1 MSARF
6 VIAAMSVVLLASC
19 GLLSQADLQVSAPRT
34 TLRVGETV
42 QLSVRQRQPDGTT
55 RDVTDPT
62 SGTRYYTT
70 GEPVLIPELDGR
82 VTCIGT
88 GGKDHES
95 AVIGAANG
103 EKTGSLRFELLPA
116 GPGPGL
122 EVTAEK
128 SVLQEGE
135 RVQLHVFKS
144 SPAGVRRELAAT
156 STGTRYLLFAG
167 QAFPDPSVIVVSETG
182 LASAVSSIGSYN
194 YRTVFVFVRNEDSV
208 GWIELKVVHA

>member
-6 VIAAMSVVLLASC
+6 VIAVMSALMLTSC
-19 GLLSQADLQVSAPRT
+19 ALFGQADLQVSAPRT

-42 QLSVRQRQPDGTT
+42 QLSVRQRQTDGTT
-55 RDVTDPT
+55 RDVTDPA

-70 GEPVLIPELDGR
+70 GESVLIPELDGR

-88 GGKDHES
+88 AGKDHES

-103 EKTGSLRFELLPA
+103 ERTGSVRFDLLPA

-122 EVTAEK
+122 EITADK

-144 SPAGVRRELAAT
+144 SSAGRRRELTAT

-167 QAFPDPSVIVVSETG
+167 QAFPDPSVIGVSETG

-208 GWIELKVVHA
+208 GWIELKVVRA

>member
-6 VIAAMSVVLLASC
+6 VIAAMSVILLASC

-70 GEPVLIPELDGR
+70 GESVLIPELDGR

-144 SPAGVRRELAAT
+144 SPAGVRRELTAT

>member
-1 MSARF
+1 MAPRVLIALASA
-6 VIAAMSVVLLASC
+6 VSLASC
-19 GLLSQADLQVSAPRT
+19 GLLSQTDLQVTAPRT

-42 QLSVRQRQPDGTT
+42 QLSVKQRQPDGTT
-55 RDVTDPT
+55 RDVSDPG

-70 GEPVLIPELDGR
+70 GESVLIPEPDGR

-88 GGKDHES
+88 AGKDHES
-95 AVIGAANG
+95 AVIGATNG
-103 EKTGSLRFELLPA
+103 EKAGSVRFDLLPA

-122 EVTAEK
+122 EVTADK

-144 SPAGVRRELAAT
+144 SAAGFRKELTAT

-167 QAFPDPSVIVVSETG
+167 QAFPDPTVIGVSETG

-208 GWIELKVVHA
+208 GWIELKVVHV

>member
-1 MSARF
+1 
-6 VIAAMSVVLLASC
+6 MSVVLLASC

-70 GEPVLIPELDGR
+70 GESVLIPELDGR

-88 GGKDHES
+88 GGKDHEA

-208 GWIELKVVHA
+208 GWIELKVVRA

>member
-1 MSARF
+1 MSAQL
-6 VIAAMSVVLLASC
+6 VIAVMSVLMLASC
-19 GLLSQADLQVSAPRT
+19 ALLGQTDLQVSAPRT

-55 RDVTDPT
+55 RDVTDPA
-62 SGTRYYTT
+62 SGTKYYTT
-70 GEPVLIPELDGR
+70 GESLLIPELDGR

-88 GGKDHES
+88 AGKDHGS

-103 EKTGSLRFELLPA
+103 ERTGSVRFELLPA

-122 EVTAEK
+122 EVTADK
-128 SVLQEGE
+128 SVLKEGE
-135 RVQLHVFKS
+135 IVQLHVFKS
-144 SPAGVRRELAAT
+144 SPAGGRRELTAT

-167 QAFPDPSVIVVSETG
+167 QAFPDPTVIGVSETG

-194 YRTVFVFVRNEDSV
+194 YRTVVVFVRNEDSV
-208 GWIELKVVHA
+208 GWIDLKVVHA

>member
-6 VIAAMSVVLLASC
+6 VIAAMSVILLASC

>member
-6 VIAAMSVVLLASC
+6 VIAAMSVILLASC

-167 QAFPDPSVIVVSETG
+167 QAFPDPGVIVVSETG

>member
-1 MSARF
+1 MSARV
-6 VIAAMSVVLLASC
+6 VIAVMSVPVLTTCALF
-19 GLLSQADLQVSAPRT
+19 GQTDLQVSAPRT

-42 QLSVRQRQPDGTT
+42 QLSVRQRQSDGTT
-55 RDVTDPT
+55 RDLTDPA

-70 GEPVLIPELDGR
+70 GESVLIPEPDGR

-88 GGKDHES
+88 AGKDHES

-103 EKTGSLRFELLPA
+103 EKTGSVRFDLLPA

-122 EVTAEK
+122 EVTADK

-144 SPAGVRRELAAT
+144 SPAGGRKEVTAT
-156 STGTRYLLFAG
+156 SSGTRYLLFAG
-167 QAFPDPSVIVVSETG
+167 QAFPDPSVIGVSDTG

-194 YRTVFVFVRNEDSV
+194 YRTVFVFVRNDDSV

>member
-6 VIAAMSVVLLASC
+6 VIAVMSAIMLVSC
-19 GLLSQADLQVSAPRT
+19 GLFGQTDLQVSAPRA

-42 QLSVRQRQPDGTT
+42 QLSVKQRQPDGTT
-55 RDVTDPT
+55 RDVTDPA

-70 GEPVLIPELDGR
+70 GESVLIPEPDGR

-88 GGKDHES
+88 AGKDHES
-95 AVIGAANG
+95 AIIGAANG
-103 EKTGSLRFELLPA
+103 EKTGSIRFDLLPA

-122 EVTAEK
+122 EVTADK

-144 SPAGVRRELAAT
+144 SPAGRKELTAT

-167 QAFPDPSVIVVSETG
+167 QAFPDPSVIGVSETG

>member
-6 VIAAMSVVLLASC
+6 VIAAMSVILLASC

-70 GEPVLIPELDGR
+70 GESVLIPELDGR

-144 SPAGVRRELAAT
+144 SPAGVRRELTAT

-167 QAFPDPSVIVVSETG
+167 QAFPDPSVIGVSETG

>member
-1 MSARF
+1 MLARLL
-6 VIAAMSVVLLASC
+6 IAMASVLSLASC
-19 GLLSQADLQVSAPRT
+19 GLLAQTDLQVSAPRT

-42 QLSVRQRQPDGTT
+42 QLSVRQRQSDGTT
-55 RDVTDPT
+55 RDLTDPA

-70 GEPVLIPELDGR
+70 GESVLIPELDGR

-88 GGKDHES
+88 AGKDHES

-103 EKTGSLRFELLPA
+103 ERTGSVRFELLPA

-122 EVTAEK
+122 EVTADK
-128 SVLQEGE
+128 SVILEGE
-135 RVQLHVFKS
+135 RVQLHVFRS
-144 SPAGVRRELAAT
+144 SPAGGRRDLTAT

-167 QAFPDPSVIVVSETG
+167 QAFPDPSVIGVSETG
-182 LASAVSSIGSYN
+182 LASAVTSIGSYN

>member
-1 MSARF
+1 MLARVFIALMSAL
-6 VIAAMSVVLLASC
+6 SLGSC
-19 GLLSQADLQVSAPRT
+19 GLLSQTDLQVSAPRT

-42 QLSVRQRQPDGTT
+42 QLSVKQRQTDGTT
-55 RDVTDPT
+55 RDVTDPV

-70 GEPVLIPELDGR
+70 GESVLIPEADGR

-88 GGKDHES
+88 AGKDHES

-103 EKTGSLRFELLPA
+103 EKTGSVRLDLLPA

-122 EVTAEK
+122 EVTADK
-128 SVLQEGE
+128 SVL
-135 RVQLHVFKS
+135 
-144 SPAGVRRELAAT
+144 P
-156 STGTRYLLFAG
+156 RYLMFAG
-167 QAFPDPSVIVVSETG
+167 QAFPDPSVIGVSETG
-182 LASAVSSIGSYN
+182 LASAVGSIGSYN

>member
-167 QAFPDPSVIVVSETG
+167 QAFPDPGVIVVSETG